1 MSDYHHILTAID
13 FSDETEQ
20 VIDRALAMV
29 GASGARLSLI
39 HVVEYSPYLF
49 PPDTPLPVD
58 FDLEEQFIEKANERL
73 DDLVSRKR
81 LSDVQRYVEA
91 GSPTL
96 EIVRVAQEQEVD
108 LIVLGS
114 HGRHGLQRI
123 LGSTASG
130 VLHTAHCDVLAVRI
144 GHRVAAG

>member
-1 MSDYHHILTAID
+1 MSDYHRILTAID

-20 VIDRALAMV
+20 VVDRALAMA
-29 GASGARLSLI
+29 GPSGAGFSLI

-58 FDLEEQFIEKANERL
+58 FDLEEQFIEKATDRL
-73 DDLVSRKR
+73 EGLARRKGVP
-81 LSDVQRYVEA
+81 DAQRFVEA

-96 EIVRVAQEQEVD
+96 EIVRVAQEQAVD
-108 LIVLGS
+108 LIVIGS
-114 HGRHGLQRI
+114 HGRHGLQRV

-130 VLHTAHCDVLAVRI
+130 VLHTAPCDVLAVRI
-144 GHRVAAG
+144 GKPGESR